1 MKKIMLMLLLV
12 VGMTTFAQEKRTQ
25 KEKLTSE
32 QHVELQVK
40 KMKLDLN
47 LNDKQS
53 VEVKKVVAQQVKRR
67 EAKRAE
73 HEAKKD
79 DGTKPT
85 ANEIF
90 EMRNEML
97 DEQIA
102 IKNEMKKI
110 LNAEQ
115 FVKWEKIQAERKDKM
130 KNRIGKSMHDRKK
143 LGEDLKVN

>member
-85 ANEIF
+85 SNEIF

-143 LGEDLKVN
+143 LGEDVKVN

>member
-1 MKKIMLMLLLV
+1 MKKVLIAVLLV
-12 VGMTTFAQEKRTQ
+12 VGMTTFAQEKRAQ

-32 QHVELQVK
+32 QQTELQVK

-53 VEVKKVVAQQVKRR
+53 IEVKKLVAEQVKKR

-73 HEAKKD
+73 HEAKKA

-90 EMRNEML
+90 KMRNEML

-102 IKNEMKKI
+102 MKLEMKKV

-115 FVKWEKIQAERKDKM
+115 FAKWEKIQEERKDKM
-130 KNRIGKSMHDRKK
+130 KNRMGKSMHDRKK
-143 LGEDLKVN
+143 KAEGSKVN

>member
-73 HEAKKD
+73 HETKKD

-115 FVKWEKIQAERKDKM
+115 FVKWEKIQAARKDKM